1 MDSSPFKKFQKR
13 KQTKEQKA
21 TTVYLDRRAEEK
33 AKEEEEEVTPK
44 PRSTA
49 NKVGVVI
56 GALIVVPVGF
66 MLLWNW
72 LMPAIFGL
80 PVIGYFKSWGLLL
93 MSIILFKNVKS

>member
-1 MDSSPFKKFQKR
+1 M
-13 KQTKEQKA
+13 TE
-21 TTVYLDRRAEEK
+21 EEK
-33 AKEEEEEVTPK
+33 VEEEEVTPK

-56 GALIVVPVGF
+56 GALVVVPVGF

-93 MSIILFKNVKS
+93 MSIILFKNPNVKS

>member
-33 AKEEEEEVTPK
+33 VEEEEVTPK

-56 GALIVVPVGF
+56 GALVVVPVGF

-93 MSIILFKNVKS
+93 MSIILFKNPNVKS

>member
-1 MDSSPFKKFQKR
+1 MDNSPFKKFQKR
-13 KQTKEQKA
+13 KQTKEKG
-21 TTVYLDRRAEEK
+21 TTVYLDRRAEE
-33 AKEEEEEVTPK
+33 EEEEEVTPK

-49 NKVGVVI
+49 NKVGVII
-56 GALIVVPVGF
+56 GALVAVPVGF

-80 PVIGYFKSWGLLL
+80 PLIGYFKSWGLLL

>member
-1 MDSSPFKKFQKR
+1 MDSSPFKRFQKR
-13 KQTKEQKA
+13 KQTKEKG
-21 TTVYLDRRAEEK
+21 TTVYLDRRAEE
-33 AKEEEEEVTPK
+33 EVEEEEVTPK
-44 PRSTA
+44 TRSTA

-56 GALIVVPVGF
+56 GALVVVPVGF

-80 PVIGYFKSWGLLL
+80 PVIGYFKSWGFLL